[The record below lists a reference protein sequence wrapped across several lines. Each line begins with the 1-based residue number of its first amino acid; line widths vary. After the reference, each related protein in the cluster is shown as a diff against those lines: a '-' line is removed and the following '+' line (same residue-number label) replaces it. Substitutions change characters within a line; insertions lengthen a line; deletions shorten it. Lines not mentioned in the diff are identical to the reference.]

1 MIRLKDLLKENS
13 DLNSIANS
21 VTDKVNCD
29 VKGSCVGFAELFVL
43 AVYKE
48 NPSLLN
54 TFDVIE
60 GYVTE
65 NGRKLQH
72 TWIRTKSGKH
82 IDPTFDQFKAG
93 SEYNTQIKSKYTGEK
108 YFEDTIKFN
117 KLDVDNIDT
126 SNMTIG
132 KWYK

>member
-72 TWIRTKSGKH
+72 TWIQTKSGKN
-82 IDPTFDQFKAG
+82 IDPTFAQFKAG
-93 SEYNTQIKSKYTGEK
+93 SEYNTQIKSKYTGTK

>member
-1 MIRLKDLLKENS
+1 MIRLKDLLKENN

-48 NPSLLN
+48 DPDLLN
-54 TFDVIE
+54 AFDVIE

-72 TWIRTKSGKH
+72 TWIRTKSGKN
-82 IDPTFDQFKAG
+82 IDPTFAQFKDG
-93 SEYNTQIKSKYTGEK
+93 SEYNDQIKSKYTGTK

-117 KLDVDNIDT
+117 KLDIDNIDT